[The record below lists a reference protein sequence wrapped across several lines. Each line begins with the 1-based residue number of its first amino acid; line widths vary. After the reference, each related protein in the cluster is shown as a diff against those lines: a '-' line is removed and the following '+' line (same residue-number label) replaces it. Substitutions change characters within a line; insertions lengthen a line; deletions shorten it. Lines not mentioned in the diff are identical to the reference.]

1 MEFSAGKHLRPTMG
15 ILAGTS
21 QLGFSAKRLPK
32 TAGVPGRYLSW
43 ANPVLLALFAFS
55 RMNKLRGTSG
65 V

>member
-1 MEFSAGKHLRPTMG
+1 MEFSGGKHPRPTMG
-15 ILAGTS
+15 ILADT
-21 QLGFSAKRLPK
+21 KRLPK